1 MAGAAGD
8 GKAGEMCASRIDD
21 GSSVDVLWTNEA
33 NRKCGAGTAGAAEEW
48 DGEKTCI
55 AVGASSCVAASMC
68 MPAGGAALSCGDEAF
83 EKRREALCT
92 VATGPVVA
100 GLRRDGPRG
109 ALEIVRMRCDASELR
124 SAARTAVAAESRS
137 LAANFD
143 ADLDAGIGSSR
154 SSFSF
159 AADATAVSSV

>member
-1 MAGAAGD
+1 
-8 GKAGEMCASRIDD
+8 
-21 GSSVDVLWTNEA
+21 
-33 NRKCGAGTAGAAEEW
+33 
-48 DGEKTCI
+48 
-55 AVGASSCVAASMC
+55 
-68 MPAGGAALSCGDEAF
+68 
-83 EKRREALCT
+83 
-92 VATGPVVA
+92 
-100 GLRRDGPRG
+100 
-109 ALEIVRMRCDASELR
+109 MRCDASELR